1 MSCKVCVLG
10 TGAIGTALAQ
20 LMASNG
26 HRVAMWGI
34 EEEVV
39 GHMGRWRRNPRYLPG
54 VLLHR
59 LVTATTGLAE
69 AMDGAEMAVVA
80 VPSQAVREVARRL
93 APYLSENGLV
103 LNVAKGLEGGTGLR
117 MSQVLA
123 QELPGAR
130 IATMGGP
137 ALSHEVGRRRPTV
150 LVVASQ
156 APEAAHA
163 VGRILEGQGVRVL
176 ATDDV
181 CGVEMAATL
190 KNVYAIAL
198 GMCESLGA
206 NAKAS
211 LVCLALREMVRIA
224 TALGSRSETILGW
237 AGLGDLLASGYSRK
251 GRNVTL
257 GRLLGRGGPWQP
269 YLERTTVE
277 GVQALGPLR
286 YLLRERGLE
295 APILEAVAAVLEGR
309 EEAKATVRRLIS
321 SLPLAL

>member
-1 MSCKVCVLG
+1 
-10 TGAIGTALAQ
+10 
-20 LMASNG
+20 MASNG

-34 EEEVV
+34 EEDVV
-39 GHMGRWRRNPRYLPG
+39 GHIARWRRNPRYLPG
-54 VLLHR
+54 VPLHR
-59 LVTATTGLAE
+59 LVSATMELAE

-80 VPSQAVREVARRL
+80 VPSQAVREVAKHL
-93 APYLSENGLV
+93 AAHLWEDALV
-103 LNVAKGLEGGTGLR
+103 LNVAKGLEGRTGLR
-117 MSQVLA
+117 MSQVLG
-123 QELPGAR
+123 QELPEAR

-156 APEAAHA
+156 ASGAAQA
-163 VGRILEGQGVRVL
+163 VARVLEGQGVRVL
-176 ATDDV
+176 TTDDV

-211 LVCLALREMVRIA
+211 LACLALREMVHIA
-224 TALGSRSETILGW
+224 TALGARPETILGW

-251 GRNVTL
+251 GRNLTL
-257 GRLLGRGGPWQP
+257 GRLLGRGGPWQS

-277 GVQALGPLR
+277 GVQAIGPLR
-286 YLLRERGLE
+286 LLLQERGLE
-295 APILEAVAAVLEGR
+295 APILEAVAVTLEGR
-309 EEAKATVRRLIS
+309 EEAKAAVRRLIS